1 MGSEL
6 RHCQVKTE
14 DFPLPKNNTID
25 VTVLQITLSLSSMA
39 LASSF
44 CLPLS
49 AFVERRRIRPIET
62 EQGQSLFDFFV
73 TTFDAVHYI
82 DTKRVELETM
92 PVSYITLGTTL

>member
-1 MGSEL
+1 M
-6 RHCQVKTE
+6 KTE

-39 LASSF
+39 LAPSF

-62 EQGQSLFDFFV
+62 EQGQSLLDFCV
-73 TTFDAVHYI
+73 TFDSTLPIIFTIILAKI
-82 DTKRVELETM
+82 LQLFAKFM
-92 PVSYITLGTTL
+92 PVWSSTFQKRAR